1 MAEKREPPLA
11 IESFL
16 EFFTYLGLFFE
27 WDYVPLDFIVPR
39 PPTYVWVW
47 RVYPRTGGVLTRIR
61 FSGLGMIEEVRN
73 IETEKPPQ
81 SMSMSFFDFSLAE
94 VKKLRYHPRDGW
106 DALRVVYDS
115 LV

>member
-47 RVYPRTGGVLTRIR
+47 RVYPRTGGVLTRLR

-81 SMSMSFFDFSLAE
+81 SMSFFDLSLAE
-94 VKKLRYHPRDGW
+94 VKKLRYRPRDGW
-106 DALRVVYDS
+106 DTVRVIYDN

>member
-11 IESFL
+11 IKLLL
-16 EFFTYLGLFFE
+16 EFFYDSGIVFE
-27 WDYVPLDFIVPR
+27 WDYVPLDFVAPR

-47 RVYPRTGGVLTRIR
+47 RVYPRTGGVLTRLR
-61 FSGLGMIEEVRN
+61 FSGLGMMEEVRN
-73 IETEKPPQ
+73 IKIEKPPR
-81 SMSMSFFDFSLAE
+81 SIICFDLSQAE

-106 DALRVVYDS
+106 DVVRVIYDS

>member
-1 MAEKREPPLA
+1 MSEKREPPLA
-11 IESFL
+11 IKPLL
-16 EFFTYLGLFFE
+16 EFFLTRGVVFE
-27 WDYVPLDFIVPR
+27 WDYVSLDFIATR

-47 RVYPRTGGVLTRIR
+47 RVYPRTGGVLTRLR

-81 SMSMSFFDFSLAE
+81 SMSFFDPSLAE

-106 DALRVVYDS
+106 DVVRVIYDS